1 MKRLAVFFAIFLGAN
16 MGLGAPVVHADDLVL
31 TIDGRAFKVNGTAKF
46 LVFVSYFD
54 AFDVSNANLASDF
67 AALKSRGV
75 DGVRIF
81 PNWWGL
87 NSPAPSTK
95 YYAQDTLI
103 DTDGYLRSG
112 PLDKFLDILDIA
124 KSEGLLVDVTFSAE
138 SVGYCPGDDCVA
150 FSPAIG
156 SLTKAEL
163 IAALEDLTD
172 VLADAGSAYKHV
184 LFDLQNEVDIVG
196 PSDGILDD
204 TDVDEVA
211 EAVHAID
218 PYRIVTVSL
227 SGGTSAEGAA
237 EFANWAEV
245 DVAAWHEERVS
256 SWWDSTDD
264 RVADMRATTGKP
276 VYLQE
281 PAPYGDAAWT
291 LSGVS
296 ANVQAAKSS
305 GASAWCFHTRSSFYL
320 NGTSL
325 WSSLASV
332 EEDFLDDLATLLAA
346 VSWGI

>member
-1 MKRLAVFFAIFLGAN
+1 MKRTTAFVAFFLCMFS
-16 MGLGAPVVHADDLVL
+16 GLSAPVLHAEDLVL
-31 TIDGRAFKVNGTAKF
+31 TIDGRAFKVNGSAKF
-46 LVFVSYFD
+46 LVLVSYFD

-87 NSPAPSTK
+87 NSPYPSTM

-103 DTDGYLRSG
+103 DTDGNLRSG
-112 PLDKFLDILDIA
+112 ALDKFLDILDIA

-138 SVGYCPGDDCVA
+138 TVGYCPIGDCDE
-150 FSPAIG
+150 SQQIG

-163 IAALEDLTD
+163 IAALEELTD
-172 VLADAGSAYKHV
+172 ILADAGSAYKHV
-184 LFDLQNEVDIVG
+184 FFDVQNEVDVVG
-196 PSDGILDD
+196 PSDGPLDD

-227 SGGTSAEGAA
+227 SGGTSAEDAA
-237 EFANWAEV
+237 VFANWAEV
-245 DVAAWHEERVS
+245 DVATWHEERVS

-264 RVADMRATTGKP
+264 WVADMRATTGKP

-281 PAPYGDAAWT
+281 PAAYGEVVWT
-291 LSGVS
+291 LPGIS

-325 WSSLASV
+325 WSSLASD

-346 VSWGI
+346 VGWGI